1 MKQII
6 LLGATG
12 SIGTQALD
20 IIRNH
25 LDKFELVAFS
35 FGKNI
40 ELARDII
47 EEFKPYSICAGSEE
61 DAKRLNKDFLGL
73 DFSYGDEGLIDVAT
87 WFLNQEFMLQP
98 TESKPPV
105 LVINALMG
113 GVGLHPTL
121 AAIESGRDV
130 ALANKETL
138 VMAGNIVTAKA
149 REHGVKLMPV
159 DSEHS
164 ALWQCLNGE
173 DVEKVNKMIITAS
186 GGSFRDLT
194 RDELKDVTK
203 EAALNH
209 PNWSMGAKITIDS
222 ATMMNK
228 GLEVIEAHYLFDLS
242 YDNIETILHPQ
253 SIIHGIVEFED
264 TSMIAHLGTAD
275 MKIPIAYAMNYPDRM
290 PIGNTSRLD
299 LVKLGSL
306 DFKEMDFNRY
316 PCLAMAYEA
325 GRCGDTYP
333 LVLNAANEEAVAL
346 FLADKISFLEIEN
359 IVRVALDG
367 HVGVKDATVDEILEI
382 NDAVRA
388 KVRAHYS

>member
-1 MKQII
+1 VKQIF

-12 SIGTQALD
+12 SIGTQTLD
-20 IIRNH
+20 IIRSH
-25 LDKFELVAFS
+25 ADRFKLVAFS
-35 FGKNI
+35 FGKNV
-40 ELARDII
+40 ELATKII
-47 EEFKPYSICAGSEE
+47 QEFKPEFVSTGIKE
-61 DAKRLNKDFLGL
+61 DTINLQETFPDVKFSFGDDGL
-73 DFSYGDEGLIDVAT
+73 VEVAT
-87 WFLNQEFMLQP
+87 YVSINDVP
-98 TESKPPV
+98 N

-113 GVGLHPTL
+113 GIGLNPTL
-121 AAIESGRDV
+121 AAIQSGRDV

-138 VMAGNIVTAKA
+138 VMAGRIVTAKA
-149 REHGVKLMPV
+149 REHGIKLIPV

-173 DVEKVNKMIITAS
+173 DVGKVNKMIITAS

-194 RDELKDVTK
+194 RDQLKDVTK
-203 EAALNH
+203 DAALNH

-253 SIIHGIVEFED
+253 SIVHGIVEFVD
-264 TSMIAHLGTAD
+264 TSMITHMGTAD
-275 MKIPIAYAMNYPDRM
+275 MKIPIGYAMNYPNRGL
-290 PIGNTSRLD
+290 IGNTSQLD

-306 DFKEMDFNRY
+306 DFKEMDFERY

-325 GRCGDTYP
+325 GRKGDTYP
-333 LVLNAANEEAVAL
+333 LVLNAANEEAVSL

-359 IVRVALDG
+359 IIRVALAT
-367 HVGVKDATVDEILEI
+367 HIGVKDATVDEILEI

-388 KVRAHYS
+388 EIRGHYS

>member
-12 SIGTQALD
+12 SIGTQTLD

-25 LDKFELVAFS
+25 ADKFKLVAFS

-40 ELARDII
+40 ELATKII
-47 EEFKPYSICAGSEE
+47 EEFRPAFVSTGCEK
-61 DAKRLNKDFLGL
+61 DADQLQIDYPDIEFA
-73 DFSYGDEGLIDVAT
+73 SGDEGLIQVAT
-87 WFLNQEFMLQP
+87 Y
-98 TESKPPV
+98 ESNEIGKP

-113 GVGLHPTL
+113 GVGLRPTL
-121 AAIESGRDV
+121 AAIEAKRDV

-149 REHGVKLMPV
+149 KEHGIKLMPV

-173 DVEKVNKMIITAS
+173 DARKVRRMIITAS
-186 GGSFRDLT
+186 GGSFRDKS
-194 RDELKDVTK
+194 RRELLHVTK
-203 EAALNH
+203 EEALNH

-242 YDNIETILHPQ
+242 YDNIETILHAQ
-253 SIIHGIVEFED
+253 SIVHSMVEFVD
-264 TSMIAHLGTAD
+264 TSIIAHLGTAD
-275 MKIPIAYAMNYPDRM
+275 MKIPIAYAMNYPDRA
-290 PIGNTSRLD
+290 PIENTSQLD
-299 LVKLGSL
+299 FGKLGSL
-306 DFKEMDFNRY
+306 DFKKMDFDRY

-325 GRCGDTYP
+325 GCKGDTYP
-333 LVLNAANEEAVAL
+333 MVLNAANEEAVAL
-346 FLADKISFLEIEN
+346 FLADKISFLEIED
-359 IVRVALDG
+359 IIREALAT
-367 HVGVKDATVDEILEI
+367 HVGIKGATLEQILEI

-388 KVRAHYS
+388 EIRMRYK